1 MLALMLTLPL
11 AWPAG
16 QGVTRALLAAIFDA
30 DLGRGG
36 ASLWPSLRVWGLVA
50 QGLALALLVAA
61 LATALAWLCALALL
75 LPQSRAWRLSL
86 AALLAAS
93 FCFGTVVHL
102 LAWRVPFP
110 VVAGGAAGWAL
121 ATAALALRYLPL
133 SVALLAAGL
142 ASLERS
148 ELETA
153 LCTGGGAAVWSTARR
168 RLLRLSGMSLA
179 AVAALTFGESEL
191 PPLVGVHVYAE
202 EFLAQVALEPSAAVA
217 TALGWPLMA
226 VALAAAAL
234 LARVPRLRAN
244 DAGAL
249 RPGWIGQWMHAP
261 PMAAQ
266 VLRWSALAVAACPLL
281 LLAWGWLRATGRWP
295 ANAGSA
301 LGSSLGLACLS
312 AAIACAWGGL
322 LAAATH
328 AAGRH
333 AVGTLNV
340 LLWLAMLWPSAL
352 TGIALAGSR
361 AGAVLGDAGP
371 LVLAHTLRVLPFAT
385 WLLLAARD
393 AQPAAPREQ
402 LQLLGARGR
411 VAWAHILLPAA
422 RPALLA
428 AFMLGCGLSLAEL
441 TATVL
446 TVPPGAETVI
456 LRLYN
461 LLHYGDQRGVMTLAL
476 AQGLTVAAGA
486 GLALGGWG
494 RWRARAR

>member
-1 MLALMLTLPL
+1 MLLLTLALTFPL

-16 QGVTRALLAAIFDA
+16 QGLGRALLAVFADA
-30 DLGRGG
+30 DFGDV
-36 ASLWPSLRVWGLVA
+36 SLWPSLRVWALVL

-61 LATALAWLCALALL
+61 VATALAWLCALALL
-75 LPQSRAWRLSL
+75 LPQPRAWRWGL

-110 VVAGGAAGWAL
+110 VVTGGAPGWAL
-121 ATAALALRYLPL
+121 ATVALALRYLPL

-153 LCTGGGAAVWSTARR
+153 LCTGGAAAVWATARR

-179 AVAALTFGESEL
+179 AVAALSFGESEL

-226 VALAAAAL
+226 VALAAALL

-249 RPGWIGQWMHAP
+249 RPGWIGHWVHAP
-261 PMAAQ
+261 PAAAQ
-266 VLRWSALAVAACPLL
+266 ALRWGALAVAACPLL
-281 LLAWGWLRATGRWP
+281 LLTWGWVSATGRWP
-295 ANAGSA
+295 ANAGAA
-301 LGSSLGLACLS
+301 LGSSLGLAGLS
-312 AAIACAWGGL
+312 AALACAWGGA
-322 LAAATH
+322 LAAAAH
-328 AAGRH
+328 AAGRPV
-333 AVGTLNV
+333 VGVLNV

-352 TGIALAGSR
+352 TGIALAGSQV
-361 AGAVLGDAGP
+361 ATVLGDAAP

-402 LQLLGARGR
+402 LHLLGAHGPAAWTR
-411 VAWAHILLPAA
+411 VLLPAA

-446 TVPPGAETVI
+446 TVPPGVETVI

-476 AQGLTVAAGA
+476 AQGLTVAAVA
-486 GLALGGWG
+486 GLALAWLGG
-494 RWRARAR
+494 WRARAR